1 MDGMNFRYKNCVAMS
16 RHFWKNINV
25 NLPKITKWCTF
36 DNFEEYFPKSKRM
49 VTIATNFS
57 EILLIH
63 LDHPVPAVR
72 GKHFWFLLIF
82 LCLKAP
88 WGSSKKCLKQ
98 QKTYTQGPPLS
109 VISSHGRR
117 IKECSRVKKISQT
130 YIGKRGMGSTQRD
143 YIYFQKI
150 CNF

>member
-1 MDGMNFRYKNCVAMS
+1 MDGMNFD
-16 RHFWKNINV
+16 FWKNINV
-25 NLPKITKWCTF
+25 ILPKITKWCIF
-36 DNFEEYFPKSKRM
+36 DNFEEWFPKCWPQY
-49 VTIATNFS
+49 FS

-98 QKTYTQGPPLS
+98 QKTYTQGHPLS

-117 IKECSRVKKISQT
+117 IKECSRVKKNLSNW
-130 YIGKRGMGSTQRD
+130 YREEGGWDPQRD